1 MAFSNL
7 GLVMPV
13 FIVDP
18 ADDAAPVQMHRWK
31 SQMRELEDKTKAFIG
46 FKAKIF
52 LKVEGQCTEA
62 MKGRIICQP
71 PTPRKGF
78 DLLTIIEGISIGMV
92 GATRLSLLS
101 MQRTSTSRFVKASW
115 STDKVKSKLGAMER
129 VRAGVVQPSM
139 VAEIAVVNRHDAPAD
154 SDCREAEDYAVAVC
168 LVLQPNCPGIAEDD
182 AVLV

>member
-13 FIVDP
+13 SIVDP

-78 DLLTIIEGISIGMV
+78 DLLTIIEGISIGIERRRNTAV
-92 GATRLSLLS
+92 LSIRVS
-101 MQRTSTSRFVKASW
+101 AKDRPIQTPRFVNA
-115 STDKVKSKLGAMER
+115 A
-129 VRAGVVQPSM
+129 
-139 VAEIAVVNRHDAPAD
+139 
-154 SDCREAEDYAVAVC
+154 
-168 LVLQPNCPGIAEDD
+168 
-182 AVLV
+182 